1 MASGNTLIVFTP
13 NSAEFPAS
21 AYATL
26 DTRNNHPCLDFD
38 TTNTESVFFTGIMPQ
53 SYSNTTG
60 VTVYIYWAAT
70 SATSGTIGWL
80 VAFERDGDGI
90 SITTDDFST
99 NQPTTSNAV
108 TVPASAGTLDVTS
121 IAVTKGT
128 NMKSVVAGDMFRI
141 RIQRDIANDT
151 ASGDAELYAVEIRE
165 T

>member
-13 NSAEFPAS
+13 NGAEFPAS

-26 DTRNNHPCLDFD
+26 DVRNNHPCLDFD
-38 TTNTESVFFTGIMPQ
+38 TTNTESAFFTGVMPQ
-53 SYSNTTG
+53 SYSDATG
-60 VTVYIYWAAT
+60 VTVYIHWAAA

-80 VAFERDGDGI
+80 VAFERNGDGQ
-90 SITTDDFST
+90 SITTDDFAT
-99 NQPTTSNAV
+99 NQPTSSNAV
-108 TVPASAGTLDVTS
+108 TVPASSGTIDITS
-121 IAVTKGT
+121 IAVTKGA
-128 NMKSVVAGDMFRI
+128 NMDSVVAGDMFRI

>member
-13 NSAEFPAS
+13 NGAEFPAS

-26 DTRNNHPCLDFD
+26 DVRNNHPCLDFD
-38 TTNTESVFFTGIMPQ
+38 TTNTESAFFTGVMPQ
-53 SYSNTTG
+53 SYSDATG
-60 VTVYIYWAAT
+60 VTVYIHWAAA

-80 VAFERDGDGI
+80 VAFERDGDGQ
-90 SITTDDFST
+90 SITSDSFASDQTIT
-99 NQPTTSNAV
+99 AA
-108 TVPASAGTLDVTS
+108 TVPASSGTIDVTNVA
-121 IAVTKGT
+121 ITKGA
-128 NMKSVVAGDMFRI
+128 NMDSVVAGDMFRI